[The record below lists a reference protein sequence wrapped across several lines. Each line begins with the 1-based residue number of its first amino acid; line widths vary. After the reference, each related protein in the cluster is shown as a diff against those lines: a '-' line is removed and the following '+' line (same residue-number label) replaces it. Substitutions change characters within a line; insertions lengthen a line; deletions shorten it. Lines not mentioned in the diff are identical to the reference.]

1 MKIVRLA
8 SVFLT
13 ATTITI
19 STATITLAQTTDPS
33 PSPST
38 DPSTSL
44 SPSPSSSPATS
55 PSPSESTAAGGTTK
69 SEVLGETTKLGDTGT
84 EKEIAKWVI
93 AFLVGMAAFFLGLK
107 TARSKAEE

>member
-69 SEVLGETTKLGDTGT
+69 SEVLGETTKLGDTGR
-84 EKEIAKWVI
+84 EKEIAKWAI
-93 AFLVGMAAFFLGLK
+93 AITLAIAVFIVGIK
-107 TARSKAEE
+107 TASSSAKD